1 MGWVWPE
8 GKGPSMNGC
17 IPLFLSCQRLQLNSD
32 LISQAQW
39 FNDKILYVYIVF
51 SSSVSASAVLC
62 KQKKPE
68 ECEQGSEEKLSYL
81 R

>member
-8 GKGPSMNGC
+8 GKGPSMNSS
-17 IPLFLSCQRLQLNSD
+17 IPLFLSCQSLQLNSG
-32 LISQAQW
+32 LINQAQW

-51 SSSVSASAVLC
+51 SALVSTSAVLC

-68 ECEQGSEEKLSYL
+68 ECEQGSEEKLFYV